1 MLKRIFSVLVVF
13 CMVLSITSG
22 FAEEIDT
29 NALFQEARAASQNK
43 EYEKANELF
52 LQLYEAGDPRG
63 AEMLASSYQRGQ
75 GVDKNIEEAIRW
87 NLMAAEEFGGGR
99 GYTNIGQM
107 YENGDGVEQSY
118 EKAIAYYD
126 MSMSSDLKS
135 PDFKGARYAGVLYE
149 NGFTNDAGETVQ
161 DYAKAAAYYQ
171 IAADNGDVTGNAYLG
186 RLYDLGLGVEENK
199 ELAVKYYSV
208 AAQSGNV
215 TGVAEAVY
223 ALAHLAEEGNG
234 TEKDLAWAIDLY
246 QKALEYGVEAA
257 QEDLNR
263 LTGNAE

>member
-1 MLKRIFSVLVVF
+1 MLKRIFSILVVF
-13 CMVLSITSG
+13 CMTMSIVSG
-22 FAEEIDT
+22 LAEEVDT
-29 NALFQEARAASQNK
+29 NALFQEARTASQNK

-52 LQLYEAGDPRG
+52 LKLYEAGDARG
-63 AEMLASSYQRGQ
+63 AEMLAGSYQQGQ
-75 GVDKNIEEAIRW
+75 GVEKNIEEAIRW
-87 NLMAAEEFGGGR
+87 NMVAAEEFGGGR

-107 YENGDGVEQSY
+107 YEKGDGVEQSY

-126 MSMSSDLKS
+126 MSMSPDLKS
-135 PDFKGARYAGVLYE
+135 PDFKGARFAGVLYE

-171 IAADNGDVTGNAYLG
+171 VAADNGDVTGNAFLG

-215 TGVAEAVY
+215 TGVPDAVY
-223 ALAHLAEEGNG
+223 ALAHLVEEGIG
-234 TEKDLAWAIDLY
+234 TDKDLSMAKELY

-263 LTGNAE
+263 LARSAE